1 MSECKP
7 KGNLELAK
15 KDLIRVIMFAFA
27 PLPEELEK
35 IDGMKFVV
43 PFSNGRQ
50 IIMSFNNEGGSFKIS
65 AEFESSSSNIGCLI
79 GKAVVRYDK
88 DDDSE
93 KPIEECL
100 GMILDKLYSF

>member
-1 MSECKP
+1 MSECKT

-43 PFSNGRQ
+43 PFSNGRR

-65 AEFESSSSNIGCLI
+65 AEFELSSSNIGCLI

-93 KPIEECL
+93 KPIGECL

>member
-1 MSECKP
+1 MSEYKP

-93 KPIEECL
+93 KPIGECL